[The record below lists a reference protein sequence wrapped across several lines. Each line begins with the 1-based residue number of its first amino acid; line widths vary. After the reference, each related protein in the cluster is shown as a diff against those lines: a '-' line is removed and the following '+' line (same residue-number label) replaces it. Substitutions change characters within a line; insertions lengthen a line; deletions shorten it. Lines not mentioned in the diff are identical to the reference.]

1 MITTRERLTRLFA
14 RVRGCAF
21 GVGGMSLLLTTGC
34 ANNPMMQ
41 GQVTSLQQQT
51 TQLAQRNQ
59 ELQDRAAHLDKD
71 NQELETLLAQ
81 TRQQSR
87 VLEDQS
93 SALRDQLAGATT
105 QIAKMRGD
113 NEAMARRAES
123 LEQDARQRIIPASA
137 SSGAV
142 RSSRVPPITIPG
154 VEIRQ
159 DGDVVRVELPAGR
172 MFEPDTARLTP
183 QGTILIDQVGAELMR
198 AYPEQMI
205 GVEGHT
211 DTDALAGQS
220 RWQSNHQLSTAR
232 ALAVYDQLSGPSR
245 VPPTHLFVGGHGA
258 NHPIVSNGTLQGK
271 ERNRRVELVVYPD
284 RAPQR

>member
-1 MITTRERLTRLFA
+1 MTQ
-14 RVRGCAF
+14 
-21 GVGGMSLLLTTGC
+21 S
-34 ANNPMMQ
+34 
-41 GQVTSLQQQT
+41 QVTTLQQQT

-93 SALRDQLAGATT
+93 SALRDQLATATT
-105 QIAKMRGD
+105 QITRLRGD
-113 NEAMARRAES
+113 ADAMARRAES
-123 LEQDARQRIIPASA
+123 LEADARQRIIPASA
-137 SSGAV
+137 SSAG

-154 VEIRQ
+154 VEIRA

-172 MFEPDTARLTP
+172 VFEPGTARLLP
-183 QGTILIDQVGAELMR
+183 QGAVLIDQVGSELMR

-211 DTDALAGQS
+211 DADALPGNS

-232 ALAVYDQLSGPSR
+232 ALAVYDQLSGAGR
-245 VPPTHLFVGGHGA
+245 VPPTHMFVGGHGS
-258 NHPIVSNGTLQGK
+258 NHPIVSNGTMDGK

-284 RAPQR
+284 RAPPR